1 MDGSLETSAAFLDL
15 ARRRANAVTPER
27 RPAFDLLLAEVSLGL
42 ARWRGDLAT
51 VVETRPLVDA
61 ALAAQPQGERTLSE
75 EIRAV
80 ALLNLGIA
88 ELWSS
93 RLVDAGRDLEQALA
107 LARRTARP
115 WLEIACLGHLAIA
128 GPLTG
133 SSLSAG
139 LELSKEAV
147 KIADEHGWSDDPIVV
162 CCLAVGAMALLW
174 LGRLGEAERWLEREE
189 RTLQPDGEPGTELIV
204 HQARGLLCPWQGR
217 LEDALV
223 ALRAAE
229 RMQAMLAGRHV
240 YSAAVQARL
249 PSDAGIHGPAAP
261 PPVWHSPRS
270 ARQSATAATCGW
282 PPPFL
287 TWLKVRRP
295 RRPA

>member
-1 MDGSLETSAAFLDL
+1 MMWPGATPSSRSFSPPRACLDGSLESAAPPSSISPRRL
-15 ARRRANAVTPER
+15 ADAVAPER

-61 ALAAQPQGERTLSE
+61 ALAAQPPAERTLSE

-107 LARRTARP
+107 LARRAGRP

-133 SSLSAG
+133 
-139 LELSKEAV
+139 
-147 KIADEHGWSDDPIVV
+147 
-162 CCLAVGAMALLW
+162 C
-174 LGRLGEAERWLEREE
+174 
-189 RTLQPDGEPGTELIV
+189 
-204 HQARGLLCPWQGR
+204 LCPRG
-217 LEDALV
+217 
-223 ALRAAE
+223 
-229 RMQAMLAGRHV
+229 
-240 YSAAVQARL
+240 S
-249 PSDAGIHGPAAP
+249 S
-261 PPVWHSPRS
+261 S
-270 ARQSATAATCGW
+270 AR
-282 PPPFL
+282 
-287 TWLKVRRP
+287 RR
-295 RRPA
+295 